1 LNAQVEVSGLSV
13 TFGGIDVVS
22 KVDLT
27 LQPGEIHAVVGEN
40 GAGKSS
46 LGKAIA
52 GVYRSTGSIRVGG
65 QVVKL
70 RSPADGLA
78 RGIALIHQEPM
89 TFPDLTVAENVFVGH
104 VPKRRGLVDW
114 KSVNRRAQ
122 ELFADLG
129 VTIDV
134 HQSAAHLSVAQQQFI
149 ELAAALSHDSQV
161 WIFDE
166 TTAPLT
172 PKETRELFAIFRRLR
187 DRGCAV
193 MFVTHHLQEV
203 FEVAD
208 RITVLRDGVKVAER
222 AIGETS
228 PGEVVQLM
236 VGRALTEAAPL
247 TGPVSERPL
256 LELKSLTGPG
266 FSDVSLQVRPGEI
279 LGIAG
284 LVGSGR
290 SELARVLA
298 GVVKPLSGE
307 LLLDGTVRKF
317 SGVREAVEAGI
328 ALVPEDRR
336 RHGLFLTQSVEFN
349 ATIARLRQMSRFGWM
364 HRNELAAATVA
375 SGKDLSLCY
384 RSPDQAVGN
393 LSGGNQQKVVLGRW
407 LMTQP
412 RLLILDEPTRG
423 VDVGAKAEVHRII
436 KGLAEQGTAI
446 LAISS
451 DLPEVLA
458 LSTRIGV
465 MRQGRLVKMFDRDAA
480 SERAIMAAATGEG
493 AP

>member
-1 LNAQVEVSGLSV
+1 MEVRGLSV

-52 GVYRSTGSIRVGG
+52 GVYRSSAGTITVGG
-65 QVVKL
+65 NPVRL

-78 RGIALIHQEPM
+78 HGIALIHQEPM
-89 TFPDLTVAENVFVGH
+89 TFADLSVAENVFVGH
-104 VPKRRGLVDW
+104 VPRRLGLVDW
-114 KSVNRRAQ
+114 KTLHQRAKQ
-122 ELFADLG
+122 LFADLG
-129 VTIDV
+129 VSIDV

-149 ELAAALSHDSQV
+149 ELASALSHDSQV

-172 PKETRELFAIFRRLR
+172 PKETSELFAIFRRLR

-222 AIGETS
+222 VIGETS

-236 VGRALTEAAPL
+236 VGRALSD
-247 TGPVSERPL
+247 PVPVAELVDEKPI
-256 LELKSLTGPG
+256 LELRSLSGPG
-266 FSDVSLQVRPGEI
+266 FAEVSLTVRPGEVFG
-279 LGIAG
+279 LAG

-290 SELARVLA
+290 TELARVLA
-298 GVVKPLSGE
+298 GVVQPKAGTI
-307 LLLDGTVRKF
+307 LLEGSERRFSSVRAAIE
-317 SGVREAVEAGI
+317 SGI
-328 ALVPEDRR
+328 AMVPEDRR
-336 RHGLFLTQSVEFN
+336 RHGLFMSQSIEFN
-349 ATIARLRQMSRFGWM
+349 ATMAKLSELSRLGWM
-364 HRNELAAATVA
+364 DRRALEAATVA
-375 SGKDLSLCY
+375 SGSDLILAY
-384 RSPDQAVGN
+384 RSPNQTVGS

-423 VDVGAKAEVHRII
+423 VDVGAKAEVHRVIRQ
-436 KGLAEQGTAI
+436 LAEQGTAI

-465 MRQGRLVKMFDRDAA
+465 MRQGRLVEVLNRKDA
-480 SERAIMAAATGEG
+480 SEESIMAAATGEVP
-493 AP
+493 A